1 MDYVWCVWSVTPISP
16 KPKQVN
22 PLHLKLDLVGQ
33 APSAFYEWYKMLV
46 QPSIIKKKQI
56 KTTTRYQVK
65 LLRLAI
71 IKTSTNNRC

>member
-22 PLHLKLDLVGQ
+22 LLYLKLDLVGQ

-46 QPSIIKKKQI
+46 QLSII
-56 KTTTRYQVK
+56 
-65 LLRLAI
+65 
-71 IKTSTNNRC
+71 